1 MKVPV
6 SIITGFLGAGKT
18 SLIRHLLETASEKRI
33 GLIINE
39 FGDLGVDLNII
50 DGCEIKTCDAENFIE
65 LANGCIC
72 CTVADDFLPTMNKL
86 LDQKPSLDH
95 ILIETSGLA
104 LPKPLVKAFNWPE
117 VRAGAT
123 VDSVIAVVDSR
134 AVYDGDFSE
143 NLLMKEGS
151 VNTENSLTHDSPLV
165 EVFEDQVLCADIIV
179 LNKCDLL
186 NQEKQAQVQNI
197 LTSHKASAAK
207 ILKSRFGRVNADL
220 LLGLGAAAED
230 TLNLRR
236 SHHDGEEDHDHDDF
250 ESFVFEFG
258 SISDPKIIEDRLK
271 KIIKKHNILRVKGF
285 VDVLGK
291 EMRNVIQGVG
301 PRVNSYYDRPW
312 HDYEQRR
319 TSIVII
325 GLTGLDREAIFDAL
339 RAD

>member
-1 MKVPV
+1 M
-6 SIITGFLGAGKT
+6 GAGKT

-250 ESFVFEFG
+250 ESFVFESG

-285 VDVLGK
+285 VDVSGK

-301 PRVNSYYDRPW
+301 SRINSYYDRPW
-312 HDYEQRR
+312 HDNEQRR

-325 GLTGLDREAIFDAL
+325 GLTGIDREAIFDAL

>member
-1 MKVPV
+1 VKVPV
-6 SIITGFLGAGKT
+6 SIVTGFLGAGKT

-50 DGCEIKTCDAENFIE
+50 DGCEIKNCDAENFIE

-72 CTVADDFLPTMNKL
+72 CTVADDFLPTMTKL

-143 NLLMKEGS
+143 NLLMR
-151 VNTENSLTHDSPLV
+151 ENSINTGNTLTHDSPLE
-165 EVFEDQVLCADIIV
+165 EVFEEQVFCADIIV

-186 NQEKQAQVQNI
+186 DQEKQAQVQNI
-197 LTSHKASAAK
+197 LNSHKISTAK
-207 ILKSRFGRVNADL
+207 ILKSRFGRINADL

-291 EMRNVIQGVG
+291 EMRSVIQGVG
-301 PRVNSYYDRPW
+301 SRINTYYDRPW
-312 HDYEQRR
+312 QDNEQRR

-325 GLTGLDREAIFDAL
+325 GLTGIDRVAIVDAL
-339 RAD
+339 CAD

>member
-6 SIITGFLGAGKT
+6 SIVTGFLGAGKT

-50 DGCEIKTCDAENFIE
+50 NGCEIKTCDAENFIE

-86 LDQKPSLDH
+86 LGQKPSLDH

-143 NLLMKEGS
+143 SLLMKEGS
-151 VNTENSLTHDSPLV
+151 VNTENSLTHDSPLE

-197 LTSHKASAAK
+197 LTSQKASAAK

-220 LLGLGAAAED
+220 LLGLD
-230 TLNLRR
+230 Y
-236 SHHDGEEDHDHDDF
+236 F
-250 ESFVFEFG
+250 
-258 SISDPKIIEDRLK
+258 
-271 KIIKKHNILRVKGF
+271 IK
-285 VDVLGK
+285 
-291 EMRNVIQGVG
+291 
-301 PRVNSYYDRPW
+301 NS
-312 HDYEQRR
+312 
-319 TSIVII
+319 
-325 GLTGLDREAIFDAL
+325 L
-339 RAD
+339 